1 MHALEIMGF
10 GEVSKRCF
18 FLLTAASEMSR
29 PVLVLRIAIN
39 QYLDES
45 AKLPEGA
52 PDREE
57 TSKEL
62 FATLTGDAGA
72 EHSAALEKFSHAQFG
87 FTSAAAREVDPVHLP
102 TWIDETVREKPVL
115 A

>member
-1 MHALEIMGF
+1 M
-10 GEVSKRCF
+10 
-18 FLLTAASEMSR
+18 
-29 PVLVLRIAIN
+29 LRIAIN

-72 EHSAALEKFSHAQFG
+72 EHYLAALGEFLHAQSE

-102 TWIDETVREKPVL
+102 TWIDKTVREKPLL